1 MEIGMGLFLRLIT
14 GLLFPPVLL
23 FGFYI
28 VRPREEAVI
37 LSFGEFMGVDKIEG
51 IRWRHPIGRE
61 IRRISTQDYTLDI
74 SSSTV
79 VDFNGNPIN
88 ISAIVVYKVND
99 TRKAAID
106 VIDAHKF
113 IEDQAGAIIK
123 RVCSKYP
130 YDHHEGDAVCLKNE
144 SEELSNE
151 LVSDLQEAVELAGIV
166 VDSVKFNDLAY
177 APEIAQAMLMR
188 QQAQAFI
195 EARKIIVDGAVSLVQ
210 DACSQLEDDGIK
222 LSTPSKEQL
231 ITNLLVVLCSG
242 ESAQPVVQLQAR
254 SNNA

>member
-1 MEIGMGLFLRLIT
+1 MGLFLRLIT
-14 GLLFPPVLL
+14 GLFFPPILL

-37 LSFGEFMGVDKIEG
+37 LSFGEFMGVDQVEG
-51 IRWRHPIGRE
+51 IRWRHPVGRE
-61 IRRISTQDYTLDI
+61 IRRISTQDNTLDI

-88 ISAIVVYKVND
+88 ISAIVVYRIKD

-106 VIDAHKF
+106 VANAHKF
-113 IEDQAGAIIK
+113 LEDQAGAIIK
-123 RVCSKYP
+123 GVCSKYP
-130 YDHHEGDAVCLKNE
+130 YDHHDGRAVCLKNE
-144 SEELSNE
+144 SEEISTE
-151 LVSDLQEAVELAGIV
+151 LVSELQDAVNLAGIIV
-166 VDSVKFNDLAY
+166 QSVKFNDLAY

-195 EARKIIVDGAVSLVQ
+195 EARKTIVDGAVSLVK
-210 DACSQLEDDGIK
+210 DACDQLEGDGIN

-231 ITNLLVVLCSG
+231 VTNLLVVLCSG
-242 ESAQPVVQLQAR
+242 ESAQPVVQVQAH
-254 SNNA
+254 SNHG

>member
-1 MEIGMGLFLRLIT
+1 MGLFLRLIT
-14 GLLFPPVLL
+14 GIFFPPILL

-37 LSFGEFMGVDKIEG
+37 LSFGEFMGVDKTEG
-51 IRWRHPIGRE
+51 IRWRHPVGRE
-61 IRRISTQDYTLDI
+61 IRRISTQDNTLEI

-88 ISAIVVYKVND
+88 ISAIVVYRVKD

-106 VIDAHKF
+106 VVDAHQF

-130 YDHHEGDAVCLKNE
+130 YDHHDGNAVCLKNE
-144 SEELSNE
+144 SEEISNE
-151 LVSDLQEAVELAGIV
+151 LVFDLQEAVDLAGV
-166 VDSVKFNDLAY
+166 VVRSVKFNDLAY

-195 EARKIIVDGAVSLVQ
+195 EARKTIVDGAVSLVK
-210 DACSQLEDDGIK
+210 DACDQLEGDGIN

-231 ITNLLVVLCSG
+231 VTNLLVVLCSG
-242 ESAQPVVQLQAR
+242 ESAQPVVQVQAH
-254 SNNA
+254 SNHT

>member
-1 MEIGMGLFLRLIT
+1 MGLFLRIIT
-14 GLLFPPVLL
+14 GLLFPPILL

-37 LSFGEFMGVDKIEG
+37 LSFGEFMGVDKLEG
-51 IRWRHPIGRE
+51 IRWRHPVGRE
-61 IRRISTQDYTLDI
+61 IRWISTQDNTLEI

-88 ISAIVVYKVND
+88 ISAIVVYRIED

-106 VIDAHKF
+106 VVDAHKF

-130 YDHHEGDAVCLKNE
+130 YDHHSGNELCLKNE
-144 SEELSNE
+144 SEVISGE
-151 LVSDLQEAVELAGIV
+151 LVSELQEAINLSGIIVE
-166 VDSVKFNDLAY
+166 SVKFNDLAY

-195 EARKIIVDGAVSLVQ
+195 EARKTIVDGAVALVK
-210 DACSQLEDDGIK
+210 DACTQLDEDGIK
-222 LSTPSKEQL
+222 LSTPSQEQL
-231 ITNLLVVLCSG
+231 VTNLLVVLCSG
-242 ESAQPVVQLQAR
+242 ESAQPVVQVQAHA
-254 SNNA
+254 NHA

>member
-1 MEIGMGLFLRLIT
+1 MGFYLRVIA
-14 GLLFPPVLL
+14 GVLFPPILL
-23 FGFYI
+23 LGFYT

-37 LSFGEFMGVDKIEG
+37 LSFGEYMGVDKVEG
-51 IRWRHPIGRE
+51 IRWRHPVGRE
-61 IRRISTQDYTLDI
+61 IRRVSTQENTLEI

-88 ISAIVVYKVND
+88 ISAIVVYRVENS
-99 TRKAAID
+99 RKAAID
-106 VIDAHKF
+106 VVDAHKF

-130 YDHHEGDAVCLKNE
+130 YDHRDDSAICLKNE
-144 SEELSNE
+144 SEEISRE
-151 LVSDLQEAVELAGIV
+151 LVSELQEAVDIAGIIV
-166 VDSVKFNDLAY
+166 TAVKFNDLAY

-195 EARKIIVDGAVSLVQ
+195 EARKTIVDGAVSLVK
-210 DACSQLEDDGIK
+210 DACCQLEDDGIK

-231 ITNLLVVLCSG
+231 VTNLLVVLCSG
-242 ESAQPVVQLQAR
+242 ESAQPVVQVQAHT
-254 SNNA
+254 NHG

>member
-1 MEIGMGLFLRLIT
+1 MGFFIRLIT
-14 GLLFPPVLL
+14 GLFFPPILL

-37 LSFGEFMGVDKIEG
+37 LGFGELMGVDQHEG
-51 IRWRHPIGRE
+51 IRWRHPVGRE
-61 IRRISTQDYTLDI
+61 IRRVSTQDTTLEI

-88 ISAIVVYKVND
+88 ISAIVVYRIED

-106 VIDAHKF
+106 VVDAHKF

-130 YDHHEGDAVCLKNE
+130 YDHSDGNELCLKNE
-144 SEELSNE
+144 SAVISNE
-151 LVSDLQEAVELAGIV
+151 LVAELQEAVSLSGV
-166 VDSVKFNDLAY
+166 VVESVKFNDLAY

-195 EARKIIVDGAVSLVQ
+195 EARKTIVDGAVSLVK
-210 DACSQLEDDGIK
+210 DACTQLDADGIK
-222 LSTPSKEQL
+222 LSPPAQEQL
-231 ITNLLVVLCSG
+231 VTNLLVVLCSG
-242 ESAQPVVQLQAR
+242 ESAQPVVQVQAH
-254 SNNA
+254 SSHHG

>member
-1 MEIGMGLFLRLIT
+1 MGLFIRLIT
-14 GLLFPPVLL
+14 GLLFPPILL

-37 LSFGEFMGVDKIEG
+37 LSFGQFMGVDQHEG
-51 IRWRHPIGRE
+51 IRWRHPVGRE
-61 IRRISTQDYTLDI
+61 IRRISTQDNTLEI

-88 ISAIVVYKVND
+88 ISAIVVYRVDD

-106 VIDAHKF
+106 VVNAHQF

-130 YDHHEGDAVCLKNE
+130 YDEHSGRALCLKNE
-144 SEELSNE
+144 SAEISNE
-151 LVSDLQEAVELAGIV
+151 LVSELQSAVELAGIV
-166 VDSVKFNDLAY
+166 VESVKFNDLAY

-195 EARKIIVDGAVSLVQ
+195 EARKTIVDGAVALVH
-210 DACSQLEDDGIK
+210 DACTQLDEGGIK
-222 LSTPSKEQL
+222 LSNPAQEQL
-231 ITNLLVVLCSG
+231 VTNLLVVLCSG
-242 ESAQPVVQLQAR
+242 ESAQPVVQVQAHA
-254 SNNA
+254 NHN

>member
-1 MEIGMGLFLRLIT
+1 MGLFLRLIT
-14 GLLFPPVLL
+14 GLLFPPILL

-37 LSFGEFMGVDKIEG
+37 LSFGQFMGVDKQEG
-51 IRWRHPIGRE
+51 IRWRHPVGRE
-61 IRRISTQDYTLDI
+61 IRRISTQDNTLEI

-88 ISAIVVYKVND
+88 ISAIVVYRVED

-106 VIDAHKF
+106 VVDAHKF

-130 YDHHEGDAVCLKNE
+130 YDEHSGNALCLKNE
-144 SEELSNE
+144 SDEISSE
-151 LVSDLQEAVELAGIV
+151 LVSELQHAVELSGIIV
-166 VDSVKFNDLAY
+166 ESVKFNDLAY

-195 EARKIIVDGAVSLVQ
+195 EARKTIVDGAVALVR
-210 DACSQLEDDGIK
+210 DACTQLDEGGIK
-222 LSTPSKEQL
+222 LSNPSQEQL
-231 ITNLLVVLCSG
+231 VTNLLVVLCSG
-242 ESAQPVVQLQAR
+242 ESAQPVVQVQAH
-254 SNNA
+254 SNHA